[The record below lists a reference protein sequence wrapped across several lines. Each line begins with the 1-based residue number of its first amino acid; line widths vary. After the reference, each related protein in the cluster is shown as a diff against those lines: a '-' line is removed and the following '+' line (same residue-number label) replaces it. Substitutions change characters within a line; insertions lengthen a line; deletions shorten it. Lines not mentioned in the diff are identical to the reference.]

1 MKLTPKILFQS
12 NLPVINAATG
22 LSCALCLDLS
32 PAHSSA
38 QDAVAL
44 LGGEPYHYFPE
55 RFTWILMLSMVYLV
69 NYKFYK
75 WVANW

>member
-1 MKLTPKILFQS
+1 MKLTPKILIQNKLQIIS
-12 NLPVINAATG
+12 AATG
-22 LSCALCLDLS
+22 AGGVLYLDLS

-44 LGGEPYHYFPE
+44 LGGEPFHYFPE